1 MGATKKKRKEGKL
14 LPPHQNDE
22 CARFSQPTQKTYL
35 LEIPALDEADGG
47 ENGVEAQSPVLTF
60 PQPRQLVILP
70 LQPVHTQFHNTLD
83 QTQQA

>member
-1 MGATKKKRKEGKL
+1 MSAL
-14 LPPHQNDE
+14 VSPNQ
-22 CARFSQPTQKTYL
+22 QKTDL

-47 ENGVEAQSPVLTF
+47 EDGVEAQSPVLTF

-70 LQPVHTQFHNTLD
+70 LQPVHTQFHKTLD